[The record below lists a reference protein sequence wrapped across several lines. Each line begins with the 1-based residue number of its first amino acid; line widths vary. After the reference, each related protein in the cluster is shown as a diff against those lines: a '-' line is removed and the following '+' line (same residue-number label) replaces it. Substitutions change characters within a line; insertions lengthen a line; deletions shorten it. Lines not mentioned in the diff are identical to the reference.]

1 MLQRYF
7 GPYREV
13 LRTPGV
19 LAFSMSGLVARLPL
33 SMYGLAIVFAVEA
46 ATDSY
51 GQAGLVAGAALV
63 GQAAGA
69 PVQARI
75 ADRWGQFHM
84 LMPILAAHGLLLGLL
99 LATLGNV
106 GQLALAGIAVLGGM
120 TFPQIGALVRA
131 RWARLHARTPRLQ
144 TAYALESIFDEVVFV
159 TGPPLV
165 TLLAT
170 TVHPNAGIVAN
181 LVLTV
186 GGGTVFAA
194 QRSTDPGPRQESS
207 SSANLRLPVLTMVWL
222 VAAFAFM
229 GGVFGS
235 MEVVTVAF
243 TDEAGAPGVAG
254 LILAMFAAGSLVA
267 GVITGAINWKFP
279 LRQRFT
285 VGQAILALA
294 MVPLPFISPLI
305 LLGAAAFIA
314 GFAISPT
321 LISGFSLVEAEVP
334 AGRLTEGLAWAS
346 TALAAGV
353 ALGAAVSGPVV
364 DASGASV
371 AYWVTVGLGALA
383 ALACIVGR
391 TAERQFGRKPV
402 PQSRS

>member
-1 MLQRYF
+1 MLGRYI

-13 LRTPGV
+13 LQAPGV
-19 LAFSMSGLVARLPL
+19 LAFSLSGVIARLPL
-33 SMYGLAIVFAVEA
+33 SMFGLAIVFAVEA

-51 GQAGLVAGAALV
+51 GQAGFVAGAALI

-69 PVQARI
+69 PIQARF
-75 ADRWGQFHM
+75 ADRWGQLRM
-84 LMPILAAHGLLLGLL
+84 LAP
-99 LATLGNV
+99 V
-106 GQLALAGIAVLGGM
+106 LALHAIALTVLIVVIDRGADGIVLVIIAVLAGA

-144 TAYALESIFDEVVFV
+144 TAYALESVFDEVVFV

-165 TLLAT
+165 TVLAT
-170 TVHPNAGIVAN
+170 SVNPNAGLVLN

-186 GGGTVFAA
+186 VGGAVFAA
-194 QRSTDPGPRQESS
+194 QRSTDPGPRTRST
-207 SSANLRLPVLTMVWL
+207 SSADMRLPMVTLAWV

-229 GGVFGS
+229 GGIFGS

-243 TDEAGAPGVAG
+243 TDEAGSPGAAG
-254 LILAMFAAGSLVA
+254 LILATFAAGSLIA
-267 GVITGAINWKFP
+267 GVIAGSLHWKRP

-285 VGQAILALA
+285 VGQAFLALA
-294 MVPLPFISPLI
+294 MVPLPFISPLA
-305 LLGAAAFIA
+305 LLAVAAFVA

-334 AGRLTEGLAWAS
+334 AGRLTEGLSWAS

-353 ALGAAVSGPVV
+353 ALGAAVAGPVI
-364 DASGASV
+364 DDSGASV
-371 AYWVTVGLGALA
+371 AFWVAVASGGLAVAACVVGLAVEKKL
-383 ALACIVGR
+383 
-391 TAERQFGRKPV
+391 
-402 PQSRS
+402 PQKVNMPEE